1 MDVDLNGAAVSWAQL
16 QAGEVFITSIVG
28 RITYCI
34 KSYEGDAVDASSV
47 TTLAP
52 GAPEYGIPGDSDRP
66 IFRLDDVRLVPVLSS
81 ALHGTPD
88 PPVGSVVVQGEK
100 TYLMVSRSSGACAL
114 RAKDGCLIGD
124 LPKEPQ
130 IVFGEWQLL
139 RRWAGVEEVLLPLPD

>member
-16 QAGEVFITSIVG
+16 QAGEVFIGYIVG

-34 KSYEGDAVDASSV
+34 KGYEGDAVDAPSV
-47 TTLAP
+47 TSLAP

-100 TYLMVSRSSGACAL
+100 TYLMVSRSSRARAL
-114 RAKDGCLIGD
+114 RARDGCLIGD
-124 LPKEPQ
+124 LPKQPQ

-139 RRWAGVEEVLLPLPD
+139 RRWAGVEEVLLPLAD